1 VVYEPHLTL
10 RVVPPQKVV
19 RFGRVCRIVFGGAS
33 TVSDH
38 CAPAVIGLVLFIRC
52 VTVVTTTYACMIG
65 PTATPVLW

>member
-33 TVSDH
+33 TVSLTI
-38 CAPAVIGLVLFIRC
+38 ALLPLSASFYLFVALLWLLRP
-52 VTVVTTTYACMIG
+52 M
-65 PTATPVLW
+65 PVW